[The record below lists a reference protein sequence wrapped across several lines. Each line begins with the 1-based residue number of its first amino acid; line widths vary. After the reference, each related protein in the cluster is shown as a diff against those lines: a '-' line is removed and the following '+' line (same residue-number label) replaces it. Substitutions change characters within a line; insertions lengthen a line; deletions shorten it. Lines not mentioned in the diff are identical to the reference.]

1 MADLQ
6 NSDIPSENGYINKG
20 VSLNTY
26 LTYSF
31 INNSTFYPLVPTQF
45 RDYYNRMVRRYFYW
59 YDGFDPLFHTQ
70 QSGIFSTRLAYT
82 VCNKLAQ
89 VTVGNDIM
97 YDVQKQ
103 STKRLNG
110 LTALEKVEKWTA
122 EVDLPAKLKT
132 LTSYGYAGGDSIIKL
147 NGSKKTPHPT
157 ILRKDNYFYTAD
169 FSNKIIDFT
178 GLIYSFTDTKGNK
191 EKENSQESSYY
202 YLLEERKFDNNNKPV
217 YRVFAKVGKGNITSA
232 KNIDL
237 RTTQEIPY
245 DKLPRKFKS
254 SLKDEFP
261 GIKLGQWNKL
271 PFKNSLGL
279 YLFKNTDSVSFI
291 PQINMGE
298 SLLSNIISYLMS
310 YDFYYSALNTDL
322 YNARGRVLLPR
333 SMQNPDNKGFSSHY
347 SEMSD
352 GYYSMID
359 YLDPKEQTPQAI
371 QFDLRGNDWTTIS
384 KILLRG
390 IAMSI
395 GVSERTIAASLTEG
409 VEKSTAR
416 EISVDDATSTFV
428 TEKRTNLRK
437 PINEMINDI
446 LEFYSFDDEITVRF
460 SRVGLTNMNEV
471 VKQMT
476 VLKQNNLVDIKTAL
490 EYIFVDK
497 NDKQLEKMKKQ
508 IIEEREI
515 TMNLENVKKDEEGT
529 SDEGFEQDNNDD
541 IEHIK
546 KE

>member
-1 MADLQ
+1 
-6 NSDIPSENGYINKG
+6 
-20 VSLNTY
+20 
-26 LTYSF
+26 
-31 INNSTFYPLVPTQF
+31 
-45 RDYYNRMVRRYFYW
+45 
-59 YDGFDPLFHTQ
+59 
-70 QSGIFSTRLAYT
+70 
-82 VCNKLAQ
+82 
-89 VTVGNDIM
+89 
-97 YDVQKQ
+97 
-103 STKRLNG
+103 
-110 LTALEKVEKWTA
+110 
-122 EVDLPAKLKT
+122 
-132 LTSYGYAGGDSIIKL
+132 
-147 NGSKKTPHPT
+147 
-157 ILRKDNYFYTAD
+157 
-169 FSNKIIDFT
+169 
-178 GLIYSFTDTKGNK
+178 
-191 EKENSQESSYY
+191 
-202 YLLEERKFDNNNKPV
+202 
-217 YRVFAKVGKGNITSA
+217 
-232 KNIDL
+232 
-237 RTTQEIPY
+237 
-245 DKLPRKFKS
+245 
-254 SLKDEFP
+254 
-261 GIKLGQWNKL
+261 
-271 PFKNSLGL
+271 
-279 YLFKNTDSVSFI
+279 
-291 PQINMGE
+291 
-298 SLLSNIISYLMS
+298 
-310 YDFYYSALNTDL
+310 
-322 YNARGRVLLPR
+322 VLLPR

-409 VEKSTAR
+409 VEKATAR
-416 EISVDDATSTFV
+416 EVSVDDATSTFV